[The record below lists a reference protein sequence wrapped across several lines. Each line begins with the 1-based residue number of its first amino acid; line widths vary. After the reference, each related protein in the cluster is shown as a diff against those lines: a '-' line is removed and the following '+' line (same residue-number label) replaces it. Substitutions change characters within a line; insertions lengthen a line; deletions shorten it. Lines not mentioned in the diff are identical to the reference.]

1 MYLAIDIILAVI
13 MAAVIF
19 DAVRRGFIVTLF
31 RLLSTIAS
39 VVVAILFFK
48 ELGAYFYDVF
58 VFDNI
63 APYIRSLAE
72 QAIADMGASVDVSA
86 LPAELPEDLRAAAE
100 MLGVDVTELSQYI
113 PGGTEMGMDAIAE
126 TVEKFAVS
134 LSTSIANIL
143 AFAALFFGT
152 LILLSIVCFI
162 LDKLAKLPLLNGTN
176 RFLGFVLGV
185 CEALVL
191 GIVLAHLSSTICST
205 YGMFNEEFAFAH
217 VAENTYIA
225 KFLLEI
231 SPF

>member
-39 VVVAILFFK
+39 VVVAILFFQG
-48 ELGAYFYDVF
+48 LGAYFYAVF
-58 VFDNI
+58 VFDN
-63 APYIRSLAE
+63 IRSLAE